1 MRRREFLIGTGLSA
15 AVLPMSPRA
24 RAAAGAMKRV
34 AILMGV
40 ADDKIGQNR
49 VAAFQLGLRELG
61 WEQGRNIKYE
71 VRWGAGNAD
80 LTRQYANE
88 LVALKPDLILA
99 TNTPTARTLKQATD
113 TLPIVFTGLA
123 DPIADGIVASYA
135 NPSGNF
141 TGFVSFSAA
150 IAGKWLQLLK
160 EVAPSST
167 RIVVL
172 YNPDTAPYA
181 IFYPVMEAIAPSLGM
196 TLLRSPVRDKEA
208 IESAIRELSAASGGA
223 LAIIPDVFMLLHGKT
238 IFDLAISNRLP
249 SVGPLR
255 QFVLAG
261 SLISYGSNFD
271 KLFRQAAPYAD
282 RILRGEKP
290 KNLPVQEPT
299 EYELIVN
306 LKTAKAIGLTVPE
319 TLLGRADE
327 VIE

>member
-1 MRRREFLIGTGLSA
+1 MKRRELLIGAGLTAVALSRSLRVWA
-15 AVLPMSPRA
+15 AD
-24 RAAAGAMKRV
+24 GAKRV

-40 ADDKIGQNR
+40 VDDRTGQDR

-61 WEQGRNIKYE
+61 WEEGRNVRYD
-71 VRWGAGNAD
+71 VRWGAGDAAR
-80 LTRQYANE
+80 TRDFAKE
-88 LVALKPDLILA
+88 LVAVNPDLILA
-99 TNTPTARTLKQATD
+99 TNTPTARALKQATE
-113 TLPIVFTGLA
+113 TVPIVFTGLS

-160 EVAPSST
+160 EVAPSAA
-167 RIVVL
+167 RICVL

-181 IFYPVMEAIAPSLGM
+181 IFYPVMEAIAPGLGM
-196 TLLRSPVRDKEA
+196 TLIRSPVRDKEA
-208 IESAIRELSAASGGA
+208 IENAIGKIAAAPYGA

-238 IFDLAISNRLP
+238 IFNLAISNRLP
-249 SVGPLR
+249 SVSPLR
-255 QFVLAG
+255 QFVAAG

-271 KLFRQAAPYAD
+271 KLFRQAATYAD

-290 KNLPVQEPT
+290 NKLPVQEPT

>member
-1 MRRREFLIGTGLSA
+1 MRRRDFLIGTVLSA
-15 AVLPMSPRA
+15 VTLPASRRA
-24 RAAAGAMKRV
+24 RAADGMKRV

-40 ADDKIGQNR
+40 PDDKSGQNR
-49 VAAFQLGLRELG
+49 VAAFQSGLRELG
-61 WEQGRNIKYE
+61 WEEGRNVHYE
-71 VRWGAGNAD
+71 IRWGAGDAAR
-80 LTRQYANE
+80 TRNYARE
-88 LVALKPDLILA
+88 LVALNPDLILA
-99 TNTPTARTLKQATD
+99 TNTPTARALKQATD
-113 TLPIVFTGLA
+113 TAPIVFTGLS

-160 EVAPSST
+160 EVAPT
-167 RIVVL
+167 ATQVCVL

-196 TLLRSPVRDKEA
+196 TLIRTPVRDKDA

-223 LAIIPDVFMLLHGKT
+223 LAIIPDVFMVLHGKT
-238 IFDLAISNRLP
+238 TFDLAISRRLP
-249 SVGPLR
+249 SVSPLR
-255 QFVLAG
+255 QFVVAG

-306 LKTAKAIGLTVPE
+306 LKTAKAIGLTVPA

>member
-1 MRRREFLIGTGLSA
+1 MRRRELLIGTGLSA
-15 AVLPMSPRA
+15 AALPLSPRA
-24 RAAAGAMKRV
+24 QAADAMKRV

-40 ADDKIGQNR
+40 VDDRVGQNR
-49 VAAFQLGLRELG
+49 VAAFQLGLREFG
-61 WEQGRNIKYE
+61 WEEGRNVHYE
-71 VRWGAGNAD
+71 VRWGAGDAAR
-80 LTRQYANE
+80 TRDYAKE
-88 LVALKPDLILA
+88 LVALNPDLILA
-99 TNTPTARTLKQATD
+99 TNTPTARALKQATE
-113 TLPIVFTGLA
+113 TVPIVFTGLA

-160 EVAPSST
+160 EVAPSAAQIT
-167 RIVVL
+167 VL

-196 TLLRSPVRDKEA
+196 TLIRTPVRDKEA
-208 IESAIRELSAASGGA
+208 IESAIGGLSAASGGA
-223 LAIIPDVFMLLHGKT
+223 LAIMPDVFMLLHGKT
-238 IFDLAISNRLP
+238 IFDLAISRRLP
-249 SVGPLR
+249 SVSPLR
-255 QFVLAG
+255 QFVVSG

-271 KLFRQAAPYAD
+271 KLFRQAASYAD

-290 KNLPVQEPT
+290 NKLPVQEPT

>member
-1 MRRREFLIGTGLSA
+1 MKRRDFLIGTGLSA
-15 AVLPMSPRA
+15 AALSISPRA
-24 RAAAGAMKRV
+24 RAADAMKRV

-40 ADDKIGQNR
+40 VDDKVGQNR
-49 VAAFQLGLRELG
+49 VAAFQLGLREFG
-61 WEQGRNIKYE
+61 WEDGRNIRYE
-71 VRWGAGNAD
+71 VRWGAGDAAR
-80 LTRQYANE
+80 TRDYAKE
-88 LVALKPDLILA
+88 LVALHPDLILA
-99 TNTPTARTLKQATD
+99 TNTPTARALKQVTE
-113 TLPIVFTGLA
+113 TVPIVFTGLA

-135 NPSGNF
+135 DPSSNF

-196 TLLRSPVRDKEA
+196 ALIRTPVRDIEA
-208 IESAIRELSAASGGA
+208 IESAIGGLSPEAGGA
-223 LAIIPDVFMLLHGKT
+223 LAIMPDVFMLLHGKT
-238 IFDLAISNRLP
+238 IFDLAVSRRLP
-249 SVGPLR
+249 SVSPLR
-255 QFVLAG
+255 QFVAAG

-271 KLFRQAAPYAD
+271 KLFRQAASYAD

-299 EYELIVN
+299 QYELIVN
-306 LKTAKAIGLTVPE
+306 LTTAKAIGLTVPE